1 MREIYIEVLGGNGWD
16 EDDIFPLKGF
26 IEAYYP
32 GTYVDVTYREHE
44 CGYPPEPAI
53 VQSVEPGEDGWIDS
67 GEVDE
72 LVQRFFEYEKE

>member
-1 MREIYIEVLGGNGWD
+1 M
-16 EDDIFPLKGF
+16 
-26 IEAYYP
+26 
-32 GTYVDVTYREHE
+32 